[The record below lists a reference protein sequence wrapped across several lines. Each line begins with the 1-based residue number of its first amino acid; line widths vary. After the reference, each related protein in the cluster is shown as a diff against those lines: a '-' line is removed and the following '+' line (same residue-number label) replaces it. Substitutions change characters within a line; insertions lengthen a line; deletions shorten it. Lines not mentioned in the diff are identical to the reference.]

1 MSDAIIIDNTKGKV
15 THKYTAIPLR
25 SLFHIAWANILNKKL
40 RSALTIAGVVVGIGA
55 IFFLLSFGLG
65 LQKLVSDQVI
75 GDESIK
81 SIEITTPNSR
91 IIKLNEEMV
100 NKIKTYPHAQS
111 VGTLYSFPSSIKF
124 KGGEVGS
131 IAYGVDANYT
141 SMTKFDLTEGRMLK
155 NDDTGVAVVSSGA
168 LKAIGIDSPKK
179 AIDQTI
185 SLSIPIAVE
194 DKEDKT
200 LKNEYKIVGVIDSGS
215 GTEIYIPGYVFSQA
229 GVAVYNQVKVI
240 TDDTKNVSQLRK
252 QIQSNGLES
261 SSPIDTLDQINQ
273 IFKFFNIMLV
283 GFGAI
288 GMIVSVLGM
297 FNTLTISL
305 LERTQE
311 IGLMIALGARNT
323 DMRKLFIF
331 EAMLLSVIGAVVGI
345 GLATISG
352 FGVDAVMNQFAS
364 RRGVTA
370 GFSLFVTPLWLVASL
385 VGFMIVVG
393 LLVVYFP
400 ARRAER
406 INPIDALRR
415 E

>member
-1 MSDAIIIDNTKGKV
+1 MKSNSINLNGSPEIK
-15 THKYTAIPLR
+15 KYTAIPLR
-25 SLFHIAWANILNKKL
+25 ALIHIAWANVVNKKL

-65 LQKLVSDQVI
+65 LQKLVADQVI

-81 SIEITTPNSR
+81 SIEVTTPNSR
-91 IIKLNEEMV
+91 IIKLNEDVV
-100 NKIKTYPHAQS
+100 NKIKTYPHTQT
-111 VGTLYSFPSSIKF
+111 VGTLFSFPSSIKF

-131 IAYGVDANYT
+131 IAYGIDSNYI
-141 SMTKFDLTEGRMLK
+141 SMTKFELVQGRMLK
-155 NDDTGVAVVSSGA
+155 NDDTGVAVISNGA
-168 LKAIGIDSPKK
+168 LKAIGLDNAKK

-185 SLSIPIAVE
+185 SLSIPIDTE
-194 DKEDKT
+194 GKENQT
-200 LKNEYKIVGVIDSGS
+200 IKNQFKIVGVIDSGS
-215 GTEIYIPGYVFSQA
+215 GTEIYIPSYVFSQA
-229 GVAVYNQVKVI
+229 GVEVFNQVKVI
-240 TDDTKNVSQLRK
+240 ADDTKNVSQLRK

-261 SSPIDTLDQINQ
+261 TSPIDTLDQINQ

-311 IGLMIALGARNT
+311 IGLMIALGARNS

-331 EAMLLSVIGAVVGI
+331 EAMLLSFIGAVVGI
-345 GLATISG
+345 GLATIAG
-352 FGVDAVMNQFAS
+352 FGVDAIMNEFAS
-364 RRGVTA
+364 RRGVSA
-370 GFSLFVTPLWLVASL
+370 GFSLFITPPWLIASL
-385 VGFMIVVG
+385 IGFMIIVG

-406 INPIDALRR
+406 INPMEINC
-415 E
+415 